1 LQWYR
6 QLNHAEALQQSQSG
20 DRGVK
25 VQAGRE
31 SSAKRQAE
39 SFDRIHGGSL
49 APSVMSGRAIP
60 KPAALERG
68 GSLGLFQRPSLPR
81 LVRFGDDF
89 SSSRRLFAG
98 AT

>member
-1 LQWYR
+1 
-6 QLNHAEALQQSQSG
+6 
-20 DRGVK
+20 
-25 VQAGRE
+25 
-31 SSAKRQAE
+31 
-39 SFDRIHGGSL
+39 
-49 APSVMSGRAIP
+49 MSGRAIP